1 MVKRIV
7 KMTFQEDQCDAF
19 LALFNEYKLKI
30 RTFPGCASLKLL
42 RAHHPANVFFT
53 YSTWEDPSNLEDYRK
68 STVFSEVWPRTKELF
83 AAPAEAWTTDVLHD
97 L

>member
-7 KMTFQEDQCDAF
+7 KMTFREEECDTF
-19 LALFNEYKLKI
+19 LALFEQYKHQI
-30 RTFPGCASLKLL
+30 RKSEGCKSLKLL

-53 YSTWEDPSNLEDYRK
+53 YSTWDDPANLEDYRK
-68 STVFSEVWPRTKELF
+68 STVFSEVWPLTKALF